1 MPAGASELMA
11 ESDWVGV
18 RRTGAPFSACV
29 ARPSYGVDFPGVR
42 CCHSIPVG
50 SRLPPAKSS
59 PWGCSARFL
68 FGGPLQACRRERL
81 ATRSPGGSTPSGG
94 SHTLVDA
101 HISGIVLESLEG
113 PLLGR
118 CLASCAITDSFANR
132 VVKPRSQCQTA
143 AFLSQTLS
151 SHCSG
156 SLNVWRVTKWVT
168 LGASMSSRR

>member
-1 MPAGASELMA
+1 MGRSTQNWCPFFCLCCPTFLRRGFSWCQVLSQHSSGVTAAASKVPL
-11 ESDWVGV
+11 
-18 RRTGAPFSACV
+18 
-29 ARPSYGVDFPGVR
+29 
-42 CCHSIPVG
+42 
-50 SRLPPAKSS
+50 SS